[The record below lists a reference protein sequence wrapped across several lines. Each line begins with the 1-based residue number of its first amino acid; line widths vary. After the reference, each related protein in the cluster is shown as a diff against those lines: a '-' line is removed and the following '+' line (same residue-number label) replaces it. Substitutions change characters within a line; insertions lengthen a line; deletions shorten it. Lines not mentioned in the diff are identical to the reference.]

1 MLGSK
6 FVHQHLELGFL
17 IFAHVTQILFRSG
30 LIHLLFL
37 ELGHLLSGGVLTW
50 LALVEEELAW
60 GCMAE
65 DSELGNTHPG
75 RPSLSQLPGII

>member
-17 IFAHVTQILFRSG
+17 IFVHVTQILFRSG
-30 LIHLLFL
+30 LIHLPFL
-37 ELGHLLSGGVLTW
+37 ELGPLFGGVFLTRP
-50 LALVEEELAW
+50 ALVEEESAW

-65 DSELGNTHPG
+65 GSELGNTHPG